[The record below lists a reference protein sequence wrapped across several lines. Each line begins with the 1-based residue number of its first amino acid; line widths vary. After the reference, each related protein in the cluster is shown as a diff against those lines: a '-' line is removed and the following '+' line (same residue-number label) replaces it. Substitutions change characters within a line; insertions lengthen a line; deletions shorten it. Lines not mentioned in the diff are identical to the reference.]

1 VRVLADILGRMEQHH
16 YKKRSLFRKLG
27 VAR

>member
-1 VRVLADILGRMEQHH
+1 VLADILGRMEKHH
-16 YKKRSLFRKLG
+16 YKKRSLFRKLD